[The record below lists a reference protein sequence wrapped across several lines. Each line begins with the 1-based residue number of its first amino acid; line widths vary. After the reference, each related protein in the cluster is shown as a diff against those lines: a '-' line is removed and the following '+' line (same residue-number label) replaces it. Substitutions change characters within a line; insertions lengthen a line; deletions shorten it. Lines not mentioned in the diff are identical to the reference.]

1 MEILDEIT
9 DINIVVNEYDCSILE
24 MNYNDLIEKRVLSL
38 NLTQIFED
46 YILACNGSY
55 SSVEELAANI
65 AVVLENLMF
74 KEKDISAYIGKTLS
88 HKPLSFITLVE
99 HNLKKDLIKY
109 KNDLR
114 EELSDNIFYTYRYT
128 ENEKIR
134 RIETVIKMISSAAS
148 HKR

>member
-1 MEILDEIT
+1 MPWIIT
-9 DINIVVNEYDCSILE
+9 DINIVVHEYDCGILE
-24 MNYNDLIEKRVLSL
+24 MNYNDLIKKRVLSL
-38 NLTQIFED
+38 NLTKIFED

-55 SSVEELAANI
+55 SSLEELAANI
-65 AVVLENLMF
+65 AAVLENLMF
-74 KEKDISAYIGKTLS
+74 KEKDISAYIGKPLSQKTLS
-88 HKPLSFITLVE
+88 FLTLVE